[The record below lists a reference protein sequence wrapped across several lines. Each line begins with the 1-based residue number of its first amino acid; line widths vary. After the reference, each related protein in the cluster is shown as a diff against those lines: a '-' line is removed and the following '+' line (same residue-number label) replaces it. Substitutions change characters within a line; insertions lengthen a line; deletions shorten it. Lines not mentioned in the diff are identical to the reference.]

1 MIFKNWEPIYK
12 EIISDFSFS
21 EHNDMISS
29 ELLNSL
35 LQKHPNFISL
45 SSFSTLISNK
55 TVVIIGAGSQVSEI
69 IKSHR
74 EIIKENICITA
85 DGATTALLKQKIIP
99 EIIVTDLDGNIE
111 DQIYANKK
119 GSILV
124 VHAHGDNIQT
134 IRKFVPI
141 IPKAISGTIQSDP
154 LSYNYVSNI
163 GGFTDGDRSV
173 FLAEHFKPKSI
184 YLIGFDFHGPIGKFS
199 CPKNKNLDKKRKKL
213 LWAEKLISLINKN
226 HYIHFLE

>member
-45 SSFSTLISNK
+45 SSLSTLISNK

-74 EIIKENICITA
+74 EIIEENICITA
-85 DGATTALLKQKIIP
+85 DGATTALLKQNIIP
-99 EIIVTDLDGNIE
+99 EIIVTDLDGNIK

-134 IRKFVPI
+134 IRKVVPI

-173 FLAEHFKPKSI
+173 FLAEHFKAKSI

-226 HYIHFLE
+226 NYIHFLE

>member
-21 EHNDMISS
+21 EHDDIISA

-35 LQKHPNFISL
+35 LKKHQNFTSL
-45 SSFSTLISNK
+45 SSISKIIFNK
-55 TVVIIGAGSQVSEI
+55 TVIIIGAGSQVSEI
-69 IKSHR
+69 IKIHR
-74 EIIKENICITA
+74 EIIEKNVCIAA
-85 DGATTALLKQKIIP
+85 DGATTALLKQNIIP

-134 IRKFVPI
+134 IKKFVPI
-141 IPKAISGTIQSDP
+141 IPKTISGTIQSDP
-154 LSYNYVSNI
+154 HPYNYVSNI

-173 FLAEHFKPKSI
+173 FLAEHFKAKSI

-213 LWAEKLISLINKN
+213 LWAEKLISSINKN